1 MTGEETRVPDL
12 TLRIRSEMATVNGIK
27 EAAAAGS
34 GSAAGGSWTV
44 VGGRLRQ
51 RRAVDGSVRR
61 RRGSALAGL
70 RLLSLLWVIP
80 KGQFLL

>member
-51 RRAVDGSVRR
+51 RRAVDGSV
-61 RRGSALAGL
+61 AAGFCSG
-70 RLLSLLWVIP
+70 RASLVVSLV
-80 KGQFLL
+80 GYT